1 MAKGKRE
8 AILKAAVRV
17 FAREGF
23 FKSRVE
29 AVAKEAGV
37 ATGTTYL
44 YFENKDDIL
53 ISIFDEEMTPIIDEM
68 KREIAEQKNAVDKIR
83 TFIRRHLV
91 MVQEQ
96 PDMAQ
101 LLIVELR
108 QSNKFLHT
116 YSGTKFKEYL
126 NIIANIFQEGQTEG
140 VFRQDITSTIFK
152 QVMFGAVDQISTNW
166 ALSRTK
172 KLDLNETGE
181 QIADIIL
188 NGALAK

>member
-8 AILKAAVRV
+8 SILKAAVRV

-53 ISIFDEEMTPIIDEM
+53 ISIFDEEMAPIIDGM
-68 KREIAEQKNAVDKIR
+68 RNEIAEQKNAVDKIR

-126 NIIANIFQEGQTEG
+126 NIIATIFEEGQKEG
-140 VFRQDITSTIFK
+140 VFRQDIKSTIFK

-172 KLDLNETGE
+172 KIDLNETGE

-188 NGALAK
+188 NGVFEK

>member
-53 ISIFDEEMTPIIDEM
+53 ISIFDEEMTPIIDGM
-68 KREIAEQKNAVDKIR
+68 KSEIAEQKSAVDKIR

-126 NIIANIFQEGQTEG
+126 NIIGNIFKEGQTEG